1 VIADEDAPASA
12 TELGDQVERWWRRS
26 GREKGTG
33 DPIDTDSAELGSS
46 LYGCGVTT
54 AYVPADPAAPT
65 RPVEVPTRSVWD
77 RRTRRV
83 LRLAP
88 DAPRAS
94 LFGAHGAFSKSIAIS
109 ATRCLFTYI
118 FLPLM
123 APLGLSGGVGPLV
136 GVTLSVVS
144 ITAIWFATRRF
155 FAADHKYRWAYAGVG
170 GGIVAL
176 LVVQGLIDLVALA
189 T

>member
-1 VIADEDAPASA
+1 VSTAFLPA
-12 TELGDQVERWWRRS
+12 
-26 GREKGTG
+26 
-33 DPIDTDSAELGSS
+33 DSAA
-46 LYGCGVTT
+46 TT
-54 AYVPADPAAPT
+54 PT
-65 RPVEVPTRSVWD
+65 RPVDVPARGVWD
-77 RRTRRV
+77 RRARRV

-88 DAPRAS
+88 DAPKAS

-118 FLPLM
+118 FLPLL
-123 APLGLSGGVGPLV
+123 APLGLTGGVGPAI
-136 GVTLSVVS
+136 GVVLSVVS

-170 GGIVAL
+170 GGIVVL
-176 LVVQGLIDLVALA
+176 LVVQGVIDLVNLV